1 MNDFFIRRK
10 IRRSYATGNSEEV
23 EDDIVKE
30 SPLLIRL
37 DGKDF
42 IQAVLTPSQVEEFV
56 VGFLRTRGLIRT
68 LDDIARLD
76 VAGEIASVMRISPL
90 VGVLPG
96 LEVLETTGS
105 RNVGKEHALRHAARI
120 SDSHFRISSKT
131 LMQGVGMLAEMPL

>member
-56 VGFLRTRGLIRT
+56 VGFLRTRGLIQT
-68 LDDIARLD
+68 LNDIARLD
-76 VAGEIASVMRISPL
+76 VAGEADQRRPL
-90 VGVLPG
+90 ADQRRP
-96 LEVLETTGS
+96 
-105 RNVGKEHALRHAARI
+105 
-120 SDSHFRISSKT
+120 
-131 LMQGVGMLAEMPL
+131 LAD